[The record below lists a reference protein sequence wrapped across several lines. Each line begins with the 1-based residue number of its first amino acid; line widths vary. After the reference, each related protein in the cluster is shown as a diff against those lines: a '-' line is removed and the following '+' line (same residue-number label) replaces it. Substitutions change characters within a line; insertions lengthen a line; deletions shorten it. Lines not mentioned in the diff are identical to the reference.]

1 MMSPFFW
8 LRDASVAFLHGLSRE
23 MVSCQTAL
31 ALLQA
36 YESTMKSGNG
46 NPKANQKVVGR
57 KQLMGPTLSLAWSCV
72 VIAAALYTGANLGSK
87 IIKCVGDE
95 GTKQKQSEEDK

>member
-1 MMSPFFW
+1 MLS
-8 LRDASVAFLHGLSRE
+8 DASIAFLHSLSGE

-31 ALLQA
+31 AFLQA
-36 YESTMKSGNG
+36 YESTLKSENG
-46 NPKANQKVVGR
+46 NLKANQKVAGW
-57 KQLMGPTLSLAWSCV
+57 KQPKGTTLSLAWSSV

-87 IIKCVGDE
+87 IIKCVGKE